1 MSTCAVLRHYNAAKQ
16 LKTILTLCTRTT
28 GYTHTH
34 GGCCEN
40 VTVNKC
46 KKCRFIKTC
55 KAIIDTYKTA
65 KIPSVTSRGVDII
78 HSFWTTVCKTVRRT
92 LSVRCP
98 VCPVLSV
105 KFVHCGQTAVRIKM
119 KLGIRTSL
127 GPGHIVLGGDPAPP
141 PLNGHSL
148 PPNFWPISVAA
159 KWLHGSRCHLAWR

>member
-65 KIPSVTSRGVDII
+65 KIPSVTSRAVDII
-78 HSFWTTVCKTVRRT
+78 HSFIISTALDVTEGFFAVLYVSIMGLTRFYKTTVFYIY
-92 LSVRCP
+92 
-98 VCPVLSV
+98 VCSFST
-105 KFVHCGQTAVRIKM
+105 KC
-119 KLGIRTSL
+119 
-127 GPGHIVLGGDPAPP
+127 
-141 PLNGHSL
+141 
-148 PPNFWPISVAA
+148 
-159 KWLHGSRCHLAWR
+159 